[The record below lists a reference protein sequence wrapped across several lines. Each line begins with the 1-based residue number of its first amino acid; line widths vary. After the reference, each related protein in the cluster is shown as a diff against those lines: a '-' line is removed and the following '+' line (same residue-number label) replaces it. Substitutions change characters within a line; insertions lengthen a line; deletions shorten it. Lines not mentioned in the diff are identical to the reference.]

1 MNFLSPDWLSPVC
14 AKQSGDGVRTARASY
29 EPSSSAITMFV
40 ITARKL
46 EAED

>member
-1 MNFLSPDWLSPVC
+1 MNFLSPDRPTSVC

-29 EPSSSAITMFV
+29 EPSSSPITMFV
-40 ITARKL
+40 IVALEL